1 VRLGCSRSSHLAGVS
16 QVMTALL
23 SGCCPSGAVGC
34 GGCGGEAGVGAV
46 RLTRQQSGDMRGQ
59 KNPANYLH
67 FTIPKHQFH
76 NKLSALS
83 HLNKTQMPSH
93 VIKPKNKMPARGQR
107 SGGLRLF
114 NCQRRSQPTR
124 EIAALTND
132 AWSQAANSRR
142 QLEANL
148 SEFFS
153 KLGATE

>member
-1 VRLGCSRSSHLAGVS
+1 MRLGCSRSSPLAGVS

-23 SGCCPSGAVGC
+23 SGCRPSGAGGW
-34 GGCGGEAGVGAV
+34 GGCGGGAGVGAV

-83 HLNKTQMPSH
+83 RLNKTQMPSH

-107 SGGLRLF
+107 DSGLRRL
-114 NCQRRSQPTR
+114 QPTR
-124 EIAALTND
+124 EIAALNND
-132 AWSQAANSRR
+132 AWSQAANGRR

-148 SEFFS
+148 SELFS

>member
-1 VRLGCSRSSHLAGVS
+1 MS
-16 QVMTALL
+16 ALL
-23 SGCCPSGAVGC
+23 SGCCPSGAVVC
-34 GGCGGEAGVGAV
+34 GGCGRKAGVGAV

-59 KNPANYLH
+59 KNTANYLH

-83 HLNKTQMPSH
+83 RLNKTQMPSH